1 MTWPNFDRGFTSAG
15 MSEVFSPARTVA
27 AILEFEAALA
37 GALSDA
43 GLVPVGA
50 AAAIAEACAE
60 PIGDAALALATV
72 WETGTPLIAIKS
84 EIEGRLDD
92 NSRKWL
98 HFGATTQ
105 DAVDTGRMLQ
115 ARAGL
120 GLLIDG
126 TTGVAHHLRRL
137 VEAYR
142 SQPHM
147 ARTFLQDARPTT
159 FGARAAG
166 WLAATLGHILELRAQ
181 RDRLTVQLGGPS
193 GDAGAFGAAAGE
205 VIASLSRRIGLAEP
219 LYPWHSDRSPIWS
232 LAGTVGS
239 TARTMAKI
247 GGDVA
252 LLAQSSV
259 REVTVRS
266 GGSSSMPD
274 KRNPIDVVRAV
285 AAATAC
291 NGFAVLLM
299 SAPVTELDRG
309 VGGWHVEWFALP
321 MLFQTAA
328 AAVEA
333 MEDCLGSL
341 EVDEERMTAAVD
353 RAGSGLPGDSDPGLI
368 QNVID
373 RFDEVVE
380 TR

>member
-1 MTWPNFDRGFTSAG
+1 MTWPNFDRGFSSAG

-27 AILEFEAALA
+27 AILEFETALA
-37 GALSDA
+37 GALFDA
-43 GLVPVGA
+43 GLAPGEA
-50 AAAIAEACAE
+50 AGAIAQACVE
-60 PIGDAALALATV
+60 PIGDAERALATV
-72 WETGTPLIAIKS
+72 WETGTPLIAIRS
-84 EIEGRLDD
+84 EIEGRLDEE
-92 NSRKWL
+92 SKKWL
-98 HFGATTQ
+98 HYGATTQ

-115 ARAGL
+115 ARSGL
-120 GLLIDG
+120 GLLIGG
-126 TTGVAHHLRRL
+126 TTTVAHHLRRL
-137 VEAYR
+137 VEAHR

-166 WLAATLGHILELRAQ
+166 WLAATLGHILELREQ
-181 RDRLTVQLGGPS
+181 RDRLAVQLGGPS
-193 GDAGAFGAAAGE
+193 GDAGAFGPAAGE
-205 VIASLSRRIGLAEP
+205 VIGALSRRIGLAEP

-247 GGDVA
+247 GGDVS

-266 GGSSSMPD
+266 GASSSMPD
-274 KRNPIDVVRAV
+274 KKNPIDAVRTV

-291 NGFAVLLM
+291 NGFAVMLM
-299 SAPVTELDRG
+299 SAPIIELDRG
-309 VGGWHVEWFALP
+309 VGGWHVEWLALP

-333 MEDCLGSL
+333 MEACLGSL
-341 EVDEERMTAAVD
+341 EVDGERMAAAVD
-353 RAGSGLPGDSDPGLI
+353 RAGSGPREDSDLGLI
-368 QNVID
+368 QNVMD

-380 TR
+380 AR

>member
-1 MTWPNFDRGFTSAG
+1 MTWPNFDRGFSSAG

-37 GALSDA
+37 GALFDA
-43 GLVPVGA
+43 GLAPVEA
-50 AAAIAEACAE
+50 VAAIAEACAE
-60 PIGDAALALATV
+60 PIGDAERALATV
-72 WETGTPLIAIKS
+72 WETGTPLIAIRS
-84 EIEGRLDD
+84 EIEARLDGD
-92 NSRKWL
+92 SRKWL
-98 HFGATTQ
+98 HHGATTQ

-120 GLLIDG
+120 GLLIDV
-126 TTGVAHHLRRL
+126 TTGVALHLRRL
-137 VEAYR
+137 VEVHR

-166 WLAATLGHILELRAQ
+166 WLAATLGHILELREQ
-181 RDRLTVQLGGPS
+181 RDRLAIQLGGPS
-193 GDAGAFGAAAGE
+193 GDAGAFGPAAGE
-205 VIASLSRRIGLAEP
+205 VIAALSRRIGLAEP

-232 LAGTVGS
+232 LAGAVGS

-247 GGDVA
+247 GGDVS

-266 GGSSSMPD
+266 GASSSMAD
-274 KRNPIDVVRAV
+274 KKNPIDAVRTV

-291 NGFAVLLM
+291 NGFAVMLM
-299 SAPVTELDRG
+299 SAPATELDRG
-309 VGGWHVEWFALP
+309 VGGWHAEWLALP

-341 EVDEERMTAAVD
+341 EVDGERMTAAVD
-353 RAGSGLPGDSDPGLI
+353 RAGSEPPGGPEPGLI
-368 QNVID
+368 QNVLD

-380 TR
+380 AR

>member
-1 MTWPNFDRGFTSAG
+1 MTWPSFDRGFSSAG

-27 AILEFEAALA
+27 AILEFETALA
-37 GALSDA
+37 GALFDA
-43 GLVPVGA
+43 GLAPAGA

-60 PIGDAALALATV
+60 PIGDPEQALATV
-72 WETGTPLIAIKS
+72 WETGTPLIAIRS

-92 NSRKWL
+92 DSRKWL
-98 HFGATTQ
+98 HYGATTQ

-126 TTGVAHHLRRL
+126 TTGVARHLRRL

-166 WLAATLGHILELRAQ
+166 WLVSTLGHIHELRRQ
-181 RDRLTVQLGGPS
+181 GDRLAVQLGGPS
-193 GDAGAFGAAAGE
+193 GDAGAFGPAAGE
-205 VIASLSRRIGLAEP
+205 VVAALGRRIGLERP
-219 LYPWHSDRSPIWS
+219 LFPWHSDRSPIWS
-232 LAGTVGS
+232 LAATVGS

-247 GGDVA
+247 GGDIS

-266 GGSSSMPD
+266 GASSSMPE
-274 KRNPIDVVRAV
+274 KKNPIDVVRTV

-291 NGFAVLLM
+291 NGFAVMLM
-299 SAPVTELDRG
+299 SAPVIELDRG
-309 VGGWHVEWFALP
+309 VGGWHAEWLALP

-333 MEDCLGSL
+333 MDTCLGSL
-341 EVDEERMTAAVD
+341 EVDGERMTAAVD
-353 RAGSGLPGDSDPGLI
+353 RAGSGSAGDSDPGLI
-368 QNVID
+368 QAVMD
-373 RFDEVVE
+373 RFDEVVGG
-380 TR
+380 R

>member
-193 GDAGAFGAAAGE
+193 GDAGAFGAAASE